1 MTIDAITKKQAR
13 ENTVYDTAKQIRGL
27 LDQARESYGAD
38 AFDDDEIESQIIE
51 LVTAE
56 DES

>member
-13 ENTVYDTAKQIRGL
+13 ENTIYDTARQIREL
-27 LDQARESYGAD
+27 LDKARESYGAD
-38 AFDDDEIESQIIE
+38 SFDDDEIESQIIE
-51 LVTAE
+51 LVTGE